1 MVLKLSLTADQRE
14 FVRIPFRFKAT
25 FNVVGQANKTLDMYT
40 RDVSAGGL
48 GLELATDQAP
58 FWRKLRQDETNL
70 RLQFKLPGSKNPN
83 ICQAKVMWKGKI
95 TAGKDK
101 KYFLGLSFTDLDKP
115 TRLRISEAIRKAFL
129 KRLNRERKKI
139 GKRKK

>member
-25 FNVVGQANKTLDMYT
+25 FNVVGQAGKTLEMYT

-48 GLELATDQAP
+48 GLELATDQAA
-58 FWRKLRQDETNL
+58 FWRKLRRDETDL
-70 RLQFKLPGSKNPN
+70 RLQFRLPGSAKPN
-83 ICQAKVMWKGKI
+83 VCQARVMWKGKI

-115 TRLRISEAIRKAFL
+115 TRLRISKAIRDAFL
-129 KRLNRERKKI
+129 KRLNEEQRRI
-139 GKRKK
+139 RKRKK